1 MDSTAMWPP
10 PTAPPQAFGVYA
22 PPPASSFPVGST
34 PTFADYA
41 GGTNVFIPPGDYS
54 RGGPSHGFTP
64 SMGAHAQGG
73 QFGYPDWDAGSFSLS
88 ELDADIIGPSQ
99 THDAPPPQIQED
111 AFTTPP
117 EVVPRPTRPH
127 RSPDALTYSEGHI
140 PRRARGGRNKRPRA
154 QGQAE

>member
-1 MDSTAMWPP
+1 MDSTAMGPP
-10 PTAPPQAFGVYA
+10 PTAPPHTLGVYA
-22 PPPASSFPVGST
+22 PPRASSFPSGST

-41 GGTNVFIPPGDYS
+41 GGTNAFIPPMDHS

-64 SMGAHAQGG
+64 SYAWSMGTHAQGG
-73 QFGYPDWDAGSFSLS
+73 QFGYPDWDGGSFSLS
-88 ELDADIIGPSQ
+88 ECYADIIGPSQ

-127 RSPDALTYSEGHI
+127 RSPDALTYSEGNI
-140 PRRARGGRNKRPRA
+140 P
-154 QGQAE
+154 